1 MLRYNYQLYYGE
13 DVLMEHNKDRLSI
26 NVAKLYYKSDYSQ
39 QQIANEL
46 KLSRP
51 TVSRLLQYAKDKGF
65 VQINIADPV
74 ENNISLE
81 TDLMDRYNLDSVQIA
96 YAPLNTIEEIKKSI
110 GIKAADYLYDIT
122 KDGDIIGVSWGTTL
136 YSVAL
141 NLKHKALK
149 GVQIVQ
155 LKGGITHSTNNTYAY
170 EVVELF
176 SEAFSTVGRYLPL
189 PVMFDT
195 VEIKSLI
202 EKDTHIKKILDLG
215 RQANIAVF
223 TVGTVKD
230 DALLFR
236 LGYINENDKKILQKR
251 AIGDICSRFIDADGN
266 ICNKQL
272 DERTVGITL
281 EELKQKE
288 KRILV
293 AGSQR
298 KIAAIKATLSGKLAN
313 ILITDQYT
321 AQELLK

>member
-1 MLRYNYQLYYGE
+1 
-13 DVLMEHNKDRLSI
+13 MEQNKNRLSI
-26 NVAKLYYKSDYSQ
+26 DVAKLYYKSDYSQ
-39 QQIANEL
+39 QQIANKL
-46 KLSRP
+46 NLSRP

-65 VQINIADPV
+65 VQINISDPI
-74 ENNISLE
+74 EDNISLE
-81 TDLMDRYNLDSVQIA
+81 EKLCKKYNLDVVKIA
-96 YAPLNTIEEIKKSI
+96 YSPLNISSEIKKSI
-110 GIKAADYLYDIT
+110 SMKAAEYLYEIA
-122 KDGDIIGVSWGTTL
+122 KDGDIIGVSWGTTI
-136 YSVAL
+136 YKMAL

-155 LKGGITHSTNNTYAY
+155 LKGGISHSQNNTYAY

-195 VEIKSLI
+195 VQIKELI
-202 EKDTHIKKILDLG
+202 ERDKHIRNILDLG

-236 LGYINENDKKILQKR
+236 LGYIDEKDREIIQKK
-251 AIGDICSRFIDADGN
+251 AAGDICSRFFDLNGN
-266 ICNKQL
+266 ICDKDL
-272 DERTVGITL
+272 DERTVGIKL
-281 EELKQKE
+281 EELKEKE

-298 KIAAIKATLSGKLAN
+298 KITAIEASLRGGFAN

-321 AQELLK
+321 AEELLNK

>member
-1 MLRYNYQLYYGE
+1 
-13 DVLMEHNKDRLSI
+13 MEYNKDRLSI
-26 NVAKLYYKSDYSQ
+26 NVAKLYYQSDYSQ
-39 QQIANEL
+39 QQIADEL
-46 KLSRP
+46 KISRP
-51 TVSRLLQYAKDKGF
+51 TVSRLLRYAKEKGF

-81 TDLMDRYNLDSVQIA
+81 SDLMNKYALEAVQIA
-96 YAPLNTIEEIKKSI
+96 YAPLNTTEEIKKSI
-110 GIKAADYLYDIT
+110 GIKAADYLYNVT

-136 YSVAL
+136 YAVAL

-195 VEIKSLI
+195 VKIKNLI
-202 EKDTHIKKILDLG
+202 EQDTHIKKILDLG

-223 TVGTVKD
+223 TVGSVKD

-236 LGYINENDKKILQKR
+236 LGYINANEKKILQQN
-251 AIGDICSRFIDADGN
+251 AAGDVCSRFIDINGN
-266 ICNKQL
+266 ICSRQL
-272 DERTVGITL
+272 DERTVGINL
-281 EELKQKE
+281 RELKQKE

-293 AGSQR
+293 AGSSR
-298 KIAAIKATLSGKLAN
+298 KISAIKAALSGKVAN
-313 ILITDQYT
+313 VLITDQYT

>member
-1 MLRYNYQLYYGE
+1 
-13 DVLMEHNKDRLSI
+13 MEQNKNRLSI
-26 NVAKLYYKSDYSQ
+26 DVAKLYYKSDYSQ
-39 QQIANEL
+39 QQIANKL
-46 KLSRP
+46 NLSRP

-65 VQINIADPV
+65 VQININDPI
-74 ENNISLE
+74 EDNISLE
-81 TDLMDRYNLDSVQIA
+81 EKLCKKYNLDVVKIA
-96 YAPLNTIEEIKKSI
+96 YSPLNTSSEIKKSI
-110 GIKAADYLYDIT
+110 SMKAAEYLYEIA
-122 KDGDIIGVSWGTTL
+122 KDGDIIGVSWGTTI
-136 YSVAL
+136 YKMAL

-155 LKGGITHSTNNTYAY
+155 LKGGISHSQNNTYAY

-195 VEIKSLI
+195 VQIKELI
-202 EKDTHIKKILDLG
+202 ERDKHIRNILDLG

-236 LGYINENDKKILQKR
+236 LGYIDEKDREIIQKK
-251 AIGDICSRFIDADGN
+251 AAGDICSRFFDLNGN
-266 ICNKQL
+266 ICDKDL
-272 DERTVGITL
+272 DERTVGIKL
-281 EELKQKE
+281 EELKEKE

-298 KIAAIKATLSGKLAN
+298 KITAIEASLRGGFAN
-313 ILITDQYT
+313 ILVTDQYT
-321 AQELLK
+321 AEELLNK

>member
-1 MLRYNYQLYYGE
+1 
-13 DVLMEHNKDRLSI
+13 MEQNKNRLSI
-26 NVAKLYYKSDYSQ
+26 DVAKLYYKSDYSQ
-39 QQIANEL
+39 QQIANKL
-46 KLSRP
+46 NLSRP

-65 VQINIADPV
+65 VQINISDPI
-74 ENNISLE
+74 EDNISLE
-81 TDLMDRYNLDSVQIA
+81 EKLCKKYNLDVVKIA
-96 YAPLNTIEEIKKSI
+96 YSPLNTSSEIKKSI
-110 GIKAADYLYDIT
+110 SMKAAEYLYEIA
-122 KDGDIIGVSWGTTL
+122 KDGDIIGVSWGTTI
-136 YSVAL
+136 YKMAL

-155 LKGGITHSTNNTYAY
+155 LKGGISHSQNNTYAY

-195 VEIKSLI
+195 VQIKELI
-202 EKDTHIKKILDLG
+202 ERDKHIRNILDLG

-236 LGYINENDKKILQKR
+236 LGYIDEIDREIIQKK
-251 AIGDICSRFIDADGN
+251 AAGDICSRFFDLNGN
-266 ICNKQL
+266 ICDKDL
-272 DERTVGITL
+272 DERTVGIKL
-281 EELKQKE
+281 EELKEKE

-298 KIAAIKATLSGKLAN
+298 KITAIEASLRGGFAN
-313 ILITDQYT
+313 ILVTDQYT
-321 AQELLK
+321 AEELLNK

>member
-1 MLRYNYQLYYGE
+1 
-13 DVLMEHNKDRLSI
+13 MEHNKDRLSI

-236 LGYINENDKKILQKR
+236 LGYINENDKKILQKK

>member
-1 MLRYNYQLYYGE
+1 
-13 DVLMEHNKDRLSI
+13 MEQNKNRLSI
-26 NVAKLYYKSDYSQ
+26 DVAKLYYKSDYSQ
-39 QQIANEL
+39 QQIANKL
-46 KLSRP
+46 NLSRP

-65 VQINIADPV
+65 VQINISDPI
-74 ENNISLE
+74 EDNISLE
-81 TDLMDRYNLDSVQIA
+81 EKLCKKYNLDVVKIA
-96 YAPLNTIEEIKKSI
+96 YSPLNISSEIKKSI
-110 GIKAADYLYDIT
+110 SMKAAEYLYEIA
-122 KDGDIIGVSWGTTL
+122 KDGDIIGVSWGTTI
-136 YSVAL
+136 YKMAL

-155 LKGGITHSTNNTYAY
+155 LKGGISHSQNNTYAY

-195 VEIKSLI
+195 VQIKELI
-202 EKDTHIKKILDLG
+202 ERDKHIRNILDLG

-236 LGYINENDKKILQKR
+236 LGYIDQKDREIIQKK
-251 AIGDICSRFIDADGN
+251 AAGDICSRFFDLNGN
-266 ICNKQL
+266 ICDKDL
-272 DERTVGITL
+272 DERTVGIKL
-281 EELKQKE
+281 EELKEKE

-298 KIAAIKATLSGKLAN
+298 KITAIEASLRGGFAN
-313 ILITDQYT
+313 ILVTDQYT
-321 AQELLK
+321 AEELLNK

>member
-1 MLRYNYQLYYGE
+1 
-13 DVLMEHNKDRLSI
+13 MEQNKNRLSI
-26 NVAKLYYKSDYSQ
+26 DVAKLYYKSDYSQ
-39 QQIANEL
+39 QQIANKL
-46 KLSRP
+46 NLSRP

-65 VQINIADPV
+65 VQINISDPI
-74 ENNISLE
+74 EDNISLE
-81 TDLMDRYNLDSVQIA
+81 EKLCKKYNLDVVKIA
-96 YAPLNTIEEIKKSI
+96 YSPLNTSSEIKKSI
-110 GIKAADYLYDIT
+110 SMKAAEYLYEIA
-122 KDGDIIGVSWGTTL
+122 KDGDIIGVSWGTTI
-136 YSVAL
+136 YKMAL

-155 LKGGITHSTNNTYAY
+155 LKGGISHSQNNTYAY

-195 VEIKSLI
+195 VQIKELI
-202 EKDTHIKKILDLG
+202 ERDKHIRNILDLG

-236 LGYINENDKKILQKR
+236 LGYIDEKDREIIQKK
-251 AIGDICSRFIDADGN
+251 AAGDICSRFFDLNGN
-266 ICNKQL
+266 ICDKDL
-272 DERTVGITL
+272 DERTVGIKL
-281 EELKQKE
+281 EELKEKE

-298 KIAAIKATLSGKLAN
+298 KITAIEASLRGGFAN
-313 ILITDQYT
+313 ILVTDQYT
-321 AQELLK
+321 AEELLNK

>member
-1 MLRYNYQLYYGE
+1 
-13 DVLMEHNKDRLSI
+13 MEHNKDRLSI

-39 QQIANEL
+39 QQIADKL

-81 TDLMDRYNLDSVQIA
+81 TDLMDKYGLDAVQIA
-96 YAPLNTIEEIKKSI
+96 YAPLNTPEEIKKSI

-141 NLKHKALK
+141 NLKHKTLK
-149 GVQIVQ
+149 GIQIIQ

-195 VEIKSLI
+195 VEIKNLI
-202 EKDTHIKKILDLG
+202 EQDTHIKKILDLG

-236 LGYINENDKKILQKR
+236 LGYIDAKDKKILQQK
-251 AIGDICSRFIDADGN
+251 AAGDICSRFIDINGN

-272 DERTVGITL
+272 DERTVGINL
-281 EELKQKE
+281 KELKSKE